1 MQVKLVS
8 VTKPE
13 VEGLITAEDLIV
25 YCARVSNPKNQL
37 NTETGPKLL
46 KYCLDHKH
54 FSIFE
59 MAHMTVE
66 IETSRAIAAQIL
78 RHRSF
83 VFQEYSQRFS
93 EVTEFE
99 LYGPR
104 RQDLKNKQNS
114 IDDLPAKDK
123 DWFMNALIGVNTAS
137 KALYDEAI
145 RRSIAKESA
154 RFLLPLTAKTTLYMS
169 GSVRSWLHYIE
180 VRTDPSTQLE
190 HREVAEEIKNVFIKQ
205 FPNVAKAKGWLDEN

>member
-13 VEGLITAEDLIV
+13 VEGLTTAENLIV

-59 MAHMTVE
+59 MAHMTLE

-99 LYGPR
+99 LYEPR
-104 RQDLKNKQNS
+104 RQDLKNRQNS

-145 RRSIAKESA
+145 RRNIAKESA
-154 RFLLPLTAKTTLYMS
+154 RFLLPLSTKTTLYMS

-190 HREVAEEIKNVFIKQ
+190 HREIAEEIKKVFIKQ
-205 FPNVAKAKGWLDEN
+205 FPNIAKAKGWLDEN